1 MTERERFLES
11 LLFGKP
17 DRVVFSPG
25 GPRESTLKRWHSEGL
40 PEGANWTRALAEE
53 IGIENTSSDMERV
66 SPGVSF
72 TLLPEFEEKVLEHK
86 DGHYIVQ
93 SFRGEIIEI
102 SDEFDPS
109 YTRSAKD
116 FVTRKYHKFPVEN
129 EDDFERMKERFD
141 PDTPGRFP
149 ADFAERCLKLK
160 DRDYPARISFPGP
173 FWQLRD
179 WCGFENLCMM
189 MVEKPDFVM
198 EMAVFWKDF
207 VLEMMLRI
215 LGETGVDYVLIS
227 EDMAYKEK
235 SMISPAMA
243 EKFLFP
249 AWSEWVDEIKRAN
262 EKVVMD
268 IDSDGYI
275 EELIPLWIK
284 AGINCCCPVEIA
296 AGNDLLSYRKKFG
309 RSIAYRGGMDKRLIA
324 RGGPELEREM
334 RRIIPPMLEDGGYIP
349 SCDHGVPPDIS
360 WGNFVEYSRILAALT
375 GWL

>member
-1 MTERERFLES
+1 MTKRERFLES

-17 DRVVFSPG
+17 DRVFFSPG

-40 PEGANWTRALAEE
+40 PEGADWRRALAGE
-53 IGIENTSSDMERV
+53 IGIENPSSDMEKV

-72 TLLPEFEEKVLEHK
+72 TLLPEFEEKVLEHRN
-86 DGHYIVQ
+86 GHNIVQ
-93 SFRGEIIEI
+93 TFRGEVVEI

-116 FVTRKYHKFPVEN
+116 FVTRKWHKLPVGN
-129 EDDFERMKERFD
+129 EEDFERMKERFD

-160 DRDYPARISFPGP
+160 DRDYPVRISFPGP

-189 MVEKPDFVM
+189 MVEKPDFVL
-198 EMAVFWKDF
+198 EMALFWKDF
-207 VLEMMLRI
+207 VLEMLERI
-215 LGETGVDYVLIS
+215 FSRTGVDDVGIS
-227 EDMAYKEK
+227 EDMACKEK

-243 EKFLFP
+243 EKFLLP
-249 AWSEWVDEIKRAN
+249 AWSEWVDVIK
-262 EKVVMD
+262 V
-268 IDSDGYI
+268 
-275 EELIPLWIK
+275 
-284 AGINCCCPVEIA
+284 
-296 AGNDLLSYRKKFG
+296 G
-309 RSIAYRGGMDKRLIA
+309 RLMAYRGGMDKRLIA
-324 RGGPELEREM
+324 RGGPELESEM
-334 RRIIPPMLEDGGYIP
+334 KRIIPPLLEDGGYIP

-360 WGNFVEYSRILAALT
+360 WRNFVEYSRTLAGLT